1 MKNKRSADRLGW
13 KVEWIKEGGEE
24 MVKSLDISS
33 KRIKT
38 KKVKCQNSVSGQ
50 KRKVFRK
57 VELKRT
63 IKRIKEGY
71 FW

>member
-24 MVKSLDISS
+24 RVTSLDISS

-38 KKVKCQNSVSGQ
+38 KKSNAKTVSVDKSEQ
-50 KRKVFRK
+50 YLER
-57 VELKRT
+57 
-63 IKRIKEGY
+63 
-71 FW
+71 WS

>member
-38 KKVKCQNSVSGQ
+38 KKSNAKTVSVDKSE
-50 KRKVFRK
+50 KYLER
-57 VELKRT
+57 
-63 IKRIKEGY
+63 
-71 FW
+71 WS